1 MRWKHDFIGY
11 AYVALVA
18 IADLVGVSAAAFVGL

>member
-1 MRWKHDFIGY
+1 MRWKHDFTGY

-18 IADLVGVSAAAFVGL
+18 MAIVLGFQLLYLRD